1 MALTKTQ
8 IEYAKSKIAR
18 AKTTWLQ
25 TRMEALGEQPDADW
39 TRTKKFDMIDSGQA
53 KLNTT
58 ARKSESLYNYLF
70 NYYDFPRH
78 PNADA
83 ADAWIVRRDALFT
96 EADAIEERLVD
107 KLIMSSDGLT
117 FLAEIAE
124 AFK

>member
-1 MALTKTQ
+1 MALTKIQ
-8 IEYAKSKIAR
+8 IEHAKRKLGRVKA
-18 AKTTWLQ
+18 AWLKSQ
-25 TRMEALGEQPDADW
+25 MEALGEQPDADW
-39 TRTKKFDMIDSGQA
+39 TRTEKFDMIDSDQA

-58 ARKSESLYNYLF
+58 ARKSESLYNYIS

-83 ADAWIVRRDALFT
+83 ADVWTAQRDALI
-96 EADAIEERLVD
+96 AKANAIEERLVD
-107 KLIMSSDGLT
+107 KLIMSPDGLT